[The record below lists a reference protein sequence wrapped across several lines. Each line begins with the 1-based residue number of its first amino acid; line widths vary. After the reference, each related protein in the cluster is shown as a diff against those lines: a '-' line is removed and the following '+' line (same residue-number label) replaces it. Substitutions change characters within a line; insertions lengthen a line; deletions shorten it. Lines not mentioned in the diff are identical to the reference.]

1 MAKSSLNGE
10 LEEKEQLLC
19 HTVCINIYIYNMFI
33 IYYILLYVY
42 NTYET

>member
-19 HTVCINIYIYNMFI
+19 HTVCINIYIYI
-33 IYYILLYVY
+33 LYVY
-42 NTYET
+42 NILYFIICL